1 MYKSLYIRLMY
12 FCNVSIDFALLFPID
27 IFPNFAAG
35 QS

>member
-1 MYKSLYIRLMY
+1 MESTKMKSLYK